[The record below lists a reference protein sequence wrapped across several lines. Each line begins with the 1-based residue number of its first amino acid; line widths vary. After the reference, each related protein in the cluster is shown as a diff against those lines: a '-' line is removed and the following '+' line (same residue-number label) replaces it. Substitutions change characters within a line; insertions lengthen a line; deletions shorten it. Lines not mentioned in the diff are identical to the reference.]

1 MGARAR
7 RKGIDDGVVV
17 GMSYT
22 LRANT
27 VCPSCERDTLAE
39 TPDEI
44 VDYRCAVCGERV
56 REGDL

>member
-22 LRANT
+22 LRANYA
-27 VCPSCERDTLAE
+27 CPSCERDTLAE

-44 VDYRCAVCGERV
+44 VDYKCRVCGERV